1 MAYGIEE
8 DYRQCQFELSITQ
21 TKVDQ
26 LEEENA
32 KLESRIIELEKE
44 VAKISE
50 ESIFNFPAGT
60 KVLINNIN
68 NAPKKRKKK

>member
-26 LEEENA
+26 LEEENV
-32 KLESRIIELEKE
+32 KLQRENDKLKQLLKEAEETIKII
-44 VAKISE
+44 AKIVNST
-50 ESIFNFPAGT
+50 T
-60 KVLINNIN
+60 KT
-68 NAPKKRKKK
+68 